1 MSNKKTMKPRILL
14 VDDDDNLLAGLR
26 RMLRTLGC
34 DWELVFA
41 GNGHEA
47 LEQLT
52 CAPFDVVVTDLFMP
66 KKEGLETIRELRG
79 LYPEL
84 KIIAISGG
92 GSTKNAM
99 FLDMAKN
106 MGAHYTLYKPFH
118 PRELIEAVNGILPKS
133 HLRLRSGVSRTA
145 TK

>member
-1 MSNKKTMKPRILL
+1 MKPRILL
-14 VDDDDNLLAGLR
+14 VDDDDNLLQGLR
-26 RMLRTLGC
+26 RMIRTLGC

-52 CAPFDVVVTDLFMP
+52 RAPFDVIVTDLFMP
-66 KKEGLETIRELRG
+66 KKEGLETIRELRD

-92 GSTKNAM
+92 GWTKSPR
-99 FLDMAKN
+99 FLDMARN
-106 MGAHYTLYKPFH
+106 MGAHHTLYKPFH
-118 PRELIEAVNGILPKS
+118 PQELIETVNGILQNG
-133 HLRLRSGVSRTA
+133 HLRLRSAASRAA